1 MAYTKTVT
9 MTHEQWV
16 TLTSYLLMTT
26 NHRKGE
32 REAWERL
39 ATETDE
45 NGKPSFPNAPSNAKF
60 WADTERE
67 LEEIRTIIDRAKL
80 QGD

>member
-1 MAYTKTVT
+1 MAMTKTVT
-9 MTHEQWV
+9 MTHEQWT
-16 TLTSYLLMTT
+16 TLTCYLLMTT

-45 NGKPSFPNAPSNAKF
+45 NGKPSFPNAPSNAKY
-60 WADTERE
+60 WADTDRE
-67 LEEIRTIIDRAKL
+67 LEKIRAIIDGADL